1 MEAVNLKLTVLFE
14 ALETLEKGITLFD
27 RYGDIVIVTPTQEN
41 EELLVATRDSMIQR
55 FEYCTDLFWKT
66 LKFYLEKTEK
76 IDVSINS
83 PRGIIR
89 EATKARVVSENEGG
103 WCMEMVECRNKTS
116 HAYHELMAEEIAIQI
131 PEFYDLMKVIAQ
143 RIQGNEK

>member
-1 MEAVNLKLTVLFE
+1 METVSQKLTVLFE
-14 ALETLEKGITLFD
+14 ALETLKEGIEFFD
-27 RYGDIVIVTPTQEN
+27 EYDAMALMSPTDKN
-41 EELLVATRDSMIQR
+41 ERIAISMRDSMIQR

-66 LKFYLEKTEK
+66 LKLYLEDTEK

-89 EATKARVVSENEGG
+89 EATKAKVISEEEGDV
-103 WCMEMVECRNKTS
+103 CMEMIECRNKTL

-131 PEFYDLMKVIAQ
+131 PGFYDLMKIIAN
-143 RIQGNEK
+143 RIQGNH

>member
-1 MEAVNLKLTVLFE
+1 METVNQKLTVLFE
-14 ALETLEKGITLFD
+14 ALETLVKGIALFNK
-27 RYGDIVIVTPTQEN
+27 YEDIVIVSSTEEN

-66 LKFYLEKTEK
+66 LKLYLEDTEK

-89 EATKARVVSENEGG
+89 EATKAKVISEDEGDE
-103 WCMEMVECRNKTS
+103 CMEMIECRNKTS
-116 HAYHELMAEEIAIQI
+116 HAYHELMAEEIAIEI
-131 PEFYDLMKVIAQ
+131 PEFYDLMKIIAD
-143 RIQGNEK
+143 RLQGNH

>member
-1 MEAVNLKLTVLFE
+1 METVNQKLTVLFE
-14 ALETLEKGITLFD
+14 ALETLAKGITLFD
-27 RYGDIVIVTPTQEN
+27 KYEGIVIFSPTEEN

-66 LKFYLEKTEK
+66 LKLYLENTEK

-89 EATKARVVSENEGG
+89 EATKAKVISEDEGEE
-103 WCMEMVECRNKTS
+103 CMEMIECRNRTS
-116 HAYHELMAEEIAIQI
+116 HAYYELMAEEIAIEI
-131 PEFYDLMKVIAQ
+131 PGFYDRMKIIAD
-143 RIQGNEK
+143 RVQGNH